1 MSKEMQRNEA
11 LKNAAANVAYLT
23 SLPDSD
29 LVEKLEL
36 VHVQM
41 EITEQKKNT
50 PALELL
56 EIWRSQIIEA
66 RIFKR
71 ENNIPDAPDE
81 IESAIA
87 DIETITTKAEERSEI
102 LTTEETPLEPAPP
115 APKTERTPEA

>member
-1 MSKEMQRNEA
+1 MQRNEA

-41 EITEQKKNT
+41 EIAEQKKNT

>member
-41 EITEQKKNT
+41 EIAEQKKNT